1 MSALKSYRLLGLVA
15 ALSTLAGCATNRI
28 LKCEGH
34 LVPINPPPPKPAL
47 AAPAPAQ
54 KLPSPRSTERKP

>member
-1 MSALKSYRLLGLVA
+1 MSALKRYRLLGLVA
-15 ALSTLAGCATNRI
+15 VLAVLAGCATNRI

-34 LVPINPPPPKPAL
+34 LVPINPAPPKPAL

-54 KLPSPRSTERKP
+54 KSPSPRNAEHKP